1 MRSIFSASGAQAAKY
16 LLSLKIGLML
26 PPHEQALSMNLLC
39 FLRVSKVARFVTFF
53 FKTVYAH
60 KWTRKQFVSDYIDQI
75 EFMETMTMHG
85 ALEPQHKTIT
95 FRCIS

>member
-53 FKTVYAH
+53 F
-60 KWTRKQFVSDYIDQI
+60 
-75 EFMETMTMHG
+75 
-85 ALEPQHKTIT
+85 
-95 FRCIS
+95 